1 MNVEIGIA
9 ATQFPE
15 MEFINGIF
23 VAVYYS
29 VPFVVFFTALAWQ
42 MS

>member
-1 MNVEIGIA
+1 MNVDIGSEA
-9 ATQFPE
+9 PQFLE